1 MCKILNE
8 LKDIE
13 KQLVDVNKELNI
25 KVEEQTVINE
35 SLKVE
40 MMDRKVKEDAL
51 RKSEEKY
58 RKLMKQQQ
66 KDIF

>member
-1 MCKILNE
+1 MQDINE

-51 RKSEEKY
+51 RKSEENTGN
-58 RKLMKQQQ
+58 LLKQQQ